1 MQRLLAPS
9 RCAATLPSTNY
20 NQSLLAKIVEA
31 ASLLACKQIVRTI
44 RPSYFNGSREQ
55 LRLSPME
62 SKVDAVDE
70 KLVIMQRQI
79 EQMASDMDELKQSL
93 HGK

>member
-1 MQRLLAPS
+1 
-9 RCAATLPSTNY
+9 
-20 NQSLLAKIVEA
+20 
-31 ASLLACKQIVRTI
+31 
-44 RPSYFNGSREQ
+44 
-55 LRLSPME
+55 ME

-93 HGK
+93 RGK